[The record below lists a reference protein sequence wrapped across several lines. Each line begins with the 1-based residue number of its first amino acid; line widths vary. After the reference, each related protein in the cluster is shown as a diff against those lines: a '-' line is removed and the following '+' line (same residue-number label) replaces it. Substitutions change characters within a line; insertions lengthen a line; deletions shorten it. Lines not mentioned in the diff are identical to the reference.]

1 MLGVVEGRD
10 RREGVRSLGGPG
22 VGIQG
27 KEEET
32 VTKASRAALKG
43 RSQEKRRVKRA
54 WFVGKSVISCE
65 ISCTKGE
72 ELLSG

>member
-1 MLGVVEGRD
+1 M
-10 RREGVRSLGGPG
+10 RSLGGPG

-27 KEEET
+27 KEEES
-32 VTKASRAALKG
+32 VMKASRAALKG
-43 RSQEKRRVKRA
+43 RSQEKRRVKRV

-72 ELLSG
+72 EMLSG